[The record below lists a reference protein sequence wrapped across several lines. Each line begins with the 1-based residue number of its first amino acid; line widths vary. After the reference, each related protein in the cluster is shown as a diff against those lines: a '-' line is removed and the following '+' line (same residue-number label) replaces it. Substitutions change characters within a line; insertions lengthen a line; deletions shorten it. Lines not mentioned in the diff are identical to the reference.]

1 MYFNKQFLS
10 KFPMEWSVY
19 MLITLDVL
27 EGSLIPGARNRP
39 RRSNNPFDIQHK
51 IHGIMRN

>member
-1 MYFNKQFLS
+1 MYFNKQLLS